1 MKRYIFF
8 THPIAYYR
16 VAFGDIID
24 TPGVSYRAEYLY
36 SPTKLQ
42 RILHSLHNL
51 RGIAQKVNLPF
62 KNVWYKQ
69 YFPEERISGDQ
80 YFFVFLWNWNQIC
93 SNGFV
98 NYLRKH
104 FEGCKCILYLTD
116 ISVAKKI
123 DMEKMKELFD
133 HIMLFERNYAEQC
146 GVEYFPLVYS
156 EGLKDV
162 PMKERDIDLLFVGKA
177 KGRYDF
183 LKRVYDRLT
192 ANGVHCE
199 FYLSHID
206 QKVDQTQSGIH
217 IVDHVPYEDNIHL
230 LKRSKCVLD
239 IVPPETNCNTLRMSE
254 AMYYNNRVI
263 TNNQYIVQEDYY
275 SPELISLYSNPD
287 DIDLEFLRKEY
298 KDVDYP
304 LRDQISPKSL
314 LKHLDEV
321 FGV

>member
-1 MKRYIFF
+1 MNRYIIFASHHDYF
-8 THPIAYYR
+8 R
-16 VAFGDIID
+16 VAFDDVIGI
-24 TPGVSYRAEYLY
+24 PGVHYQPDFLY
-36 SPTKLQ
+36 STTRLKK
-42 RILHSLHNL
+42 ILHSLHIF
-51 RGIAQKVNLPF
+51 RGISKKITPPLREI
-62 KNVWYKQ
+62 WYKQ
-69 YFPEERISGDQ
+69 YFPEECKEGTQ
-80 YFFVFLWNWNQIC
+80 YYFVFFFGWHRIC
-93 SNGFV
+93 GNGFLKF
-98 NYLRKH
+98 LRER
-104 FEGCKCILYLTD
+104 FPGCKCILYLCD
-116 ISVAKKI
+116 LNEAKKL
-123 DMEKMKELFD
+123 DMEKMKKLFD

-156 EGLKDV
+156 EGLKDI

-217 IVDHVPYEDNIHL
+217 IVDHVPYEDNIRL

-263 TNNQYIVQEDYY
+263 TNNVHIVDEEYY
-275 SPELISLYSNPD
+275 SPELISLYTNPE
-287 DIDLEFLRKEY
+287 DIDLDFLKKEY
-298 KDVDYP
+298 KDVNYP
-304 LRDQISPKSL
+304 LKENISPNAFL
-314 LKHLDEV
+314 RHLDEV
-321 FGV
+321 FGL